1 MHERKVALIPRVVV
15 SGAMGPK
22 EYGLVLT
29 DRRAIFVLESAS
41 KAGLGAALGGAIGAA
56 IAQGV
61 AEKRFVDYDRADPDE
76 LAGEPKNLVVPYEAL
91 EEVRL
96 KHSLGAAKLHL
107 AFFTSEGKRKKVEGV
122 LVPPDEWTR
131 SKKAA
136 GVKPKVAAAE
146 YARTA
151 QVALQSALPPAVAAK
166 AEWSL

>member
-1 MHERKVALIPRVVV
+1 LEERKVALIPRVVV

-41 KAGLGAALGGAIGAA
+41 KAALGAALGGAIGAA
-56 IAQGV
+56 IAQGA
-61 AEKRFVDYDRADPDE
+61 AERRWVDYDRASPDE
-76 LAGEPKNLVVPYEAL
+76 LAREPKNLVVPYEAL

-96 KHSLGAAKLHL
+96 KRRFGSTKLQL
-107 AFFTSEGKRKKVEGV
+107 AFLTPERKRKKVDGV
-122 LVPPDEWTR
+122 LMPPDEWMR
-131 SKKAA
+131 SRKAS
-136 GVKPKVAAAE
+136 GVRPKEAVAE

-151 QVALQSALPPAVAAK
+151 QVALQNALPPAVAAK